1 MTNITLSIE
10 ESVYKL
16 MKKYSEIK
24 WSEFV
29 RISILKRIKDL
40 EKLDKMPNKESIIT
54 MLASE
59 DSLKKDWNN
68 KFDDKWDSI

>member
-16 MKKYSEIK
+16 MKKYSEIR

-29 RISILKRIKDL
+29 RVSILKRIKELETL
-40 EKLDKMPNKESIIT
+40 EKIPNRESILT
-54 MLASE
+54 MFASE

-68 KFDDKWDSI
+68 KFDDRWDNI